1 VASVTLED
9 QTMKAIA
16 FPLVLTLAAG
26 MAAANEP
33 TRLAHKSSAGMSEKK
48 QAAKAEGE
56 IVSIDG
62 DKLVLKT
69 SSGEET
75 FTASGK
81 AASKLRSLH
90 SGERVVVKAHDN
102 ELISVSHAK
111 SGKHHR
117 A

>member
-1 VASVTLED
+1 
-9 QTMKAIA
+9 MKAIA
-16 FPLVLTLAAG
+16 FPLILTLAAG
-26 MAAANEP
+26 VAAANEP
-33 TRLAHKSSAGMSEKK
+33 TRHMHKSSAGMSEKK
-48 QAAKAEGE
+48 EHAIKAEGE
-56 IVSIDG
+56 IVSVEG

-75 FTASGK
+75 YMATGK
-81 AASKLRSLH
+81 AAAKLRSLH
-90 SGERVVVKAHDN
+90 SGGRVVVKAHEN